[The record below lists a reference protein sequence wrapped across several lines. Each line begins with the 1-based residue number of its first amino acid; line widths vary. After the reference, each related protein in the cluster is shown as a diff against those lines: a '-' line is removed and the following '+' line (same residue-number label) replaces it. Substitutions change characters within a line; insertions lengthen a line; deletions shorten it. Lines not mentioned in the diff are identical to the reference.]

1 MAGCNSLLK
10 IHIFGQRM
18 TKTNRQ
24 RLGFTNSMP
33 SYPTITQTLKR
44 IDPEEFEAVLSQL
57 VACQLDQNFIQI
69 TIDGKSIRST
79 SDSTKGLLHLVSA
92 FASEVGAVLIQSKS
106 GLGGGE
112 IATAE
117 KLITNL
123 DIKNKVITGDALYAQ
138 EVLSNKI
145 VSRSG
150 DYVFKVKRNKKKI
163 IDDIKQGFE
172 HYSNNNLEIDSYEYT
187 VKGHGRIESRKIDA
201 IESHRKYFGGWV
213 FSDNKKCRSMVVF
226 LFIIFNIFSN
236 LIWRIVN
243 YLSIK
248 IFPEVRLRVVSETF
262 SHVSAHSHQYF
273 QDNLTGDLVNKI
285 QNIGKIIEEIFIPI
299 INIANIFFTVLIAIF
314 IANTI
319 SIYFSLALT
328 IWVILFVTIS
338 IMLSKDIIHYSKDLA
353 QINSI
358 LSGKYVD
365 SLMNIFNVSIFARQE
380 FEKSYLE
387 STSYEVMTKDIS
399 LR

>member
-1 MAGCNSLLK
+1 MKNILQHFNKIKDNRSNQGKRYQLNSILTLVSIGYMVGCDSLLK

-33 SYPTITQTLKR
+33 SHPTITQTLKR

-57 VACQLDQNFIQI
+57 VTCQLDQNFIQI
-69 TIDGKSIRST
+69 AIDGKSIRST

-92 FASEVGAVLIQSKS
+92 FAPEVGAVLIQSKS

-172 HYSNNNLEIDSYEYT
+172 HYSQNNLEIDSYEYT
-187 VKGHGRIESRKIDA
+187 VKGHGRIESRKIEA
-201 IESHRKYFGGWV
+201 IESHRKYFGGWAM
-213 FSDNKKCRSMVVF
+213 STIKQAA
-226 LFIIFNIFSN
+226 IITSKTFNIRKQTE
-236 LIWRIVN
+236 RI
-243 YLSIK
+243 
-248 IFPEVRLRVVSETF
+248 ETHF
-262 SHVSAHSHQYF
+262 VISSLERSKASA
-273 QDNLTGDLVNKI
+273 
-285 QNIGKIIEEIFIPI
+285 
-299 INIANIFFTVLIAIF
+299 
-314 IANTI
+314 
-319 SIYFSLALT
+319 
-328 IWVILFVTIS
+328 
-338 IMLSKDIIHYSKDLA
+338 KDLLDF
-353 QINSI
+353 IGF
-358 LSGKYVD
+358 L
-365 SLMNIFNVSIFARQE
+365 R
-380 FEKSYLE
+380 EKS
-387 STSYEVMTKDIS
+387 
-399 LR
+399 